1 MKPLAFVL
9 VVVAL
14 HLSVATVA
22 ASRHVLSAGAALPLF
37 ACDPAR

>member
-9 VVVAL
+9 IVVAL
-14 HLSVATVA
+14 DLGVAALA
-22 ASRHVLSAGAALPLF
+22 ASRHALLPSTSIPLL